1 MKQLHFFLLF
11 KYATIFFFEIITYIG
26 KRYRK
31 KTLKRN
37 TIKTA
42 QKKKCQQFIVT
53 IIAYRQ
59 LLKAIDIGGF
69 CGKST
74 SLLCY
79 QHTCHRALNTE
90 LPTMTAIHI
99 IEKHRRRVWELI
111 FFFIS
116 AGHLASNLAGEKIY
130 YS

>member
-1 MKQLHFFLLF
+1 
-11 KYATIFFFEIITYIG
+11 
-26 KRYRK
+26 
-31 KTLKRN
+31 LKRN
-37 TIKTA
+37 TIKTYGRGYYA
-42 QKKKCQQFIVT
+42 QLGPSANKKKKKKCQQLIVT

-59 LLKAIDIGGF
+59 LLKAIDIGGI

-79 QHTCHRALNTE
+79 HHTCHRALNTE

-116 AGHLASNLAGEKIY
+116 AGHFSSNLAGKKVC